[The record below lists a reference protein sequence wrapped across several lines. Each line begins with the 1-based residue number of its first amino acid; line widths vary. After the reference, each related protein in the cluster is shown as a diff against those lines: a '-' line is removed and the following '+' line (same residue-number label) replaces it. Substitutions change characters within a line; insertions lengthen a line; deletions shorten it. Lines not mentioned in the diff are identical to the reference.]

1 MNLYVKKY
9 VKEISYV
16 SRILGSRVGRVNGA
30 VVSLV
35 WIGIQ
40 DINSAD
46 AYIPP
51 VRGISAMCRVPCLI
65 FCDLITSFF
74 FFSLGTC
81 HSVQL
86 QQSCYPSRNPFPNV
100 LFTLSSFV
108 WISAVVSEVSCSQL
122 FNWTIWKC
130 LCSLVYKTQLSVGML
145 SLWKYA
151 WLLPQSIL

>member
-74 FFSLGTC
+74 FFLWGHVILFNYNSPVIRLEIHFQMYYSLY
-81 HSVQL
+81 L
-86 QQSCYPSRNPFPNV
+86 L
-100 LFTLSSFV
+100 LF
-108 WISAVVSEVSCSQL
+108 ESQL
-122 FNWTIWKC
+122 LSQKC
-130 LCSLVYKTQLSVGML
+130 PVLNCLTELSGN
-145 SLWKYA
+145 A
-151 WLLPQSIL
+151 FAR